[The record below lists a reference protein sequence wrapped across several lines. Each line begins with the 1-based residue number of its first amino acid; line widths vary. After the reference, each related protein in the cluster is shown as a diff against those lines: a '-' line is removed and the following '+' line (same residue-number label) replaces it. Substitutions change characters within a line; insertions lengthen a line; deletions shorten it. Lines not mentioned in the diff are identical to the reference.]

1 MGNARDNVWY
11 MYENIV
17 YFAKREQDVT
27 LMARIKLLKPA
38 MMIVTVAIMHLGGS
52 SLLLTML
59 MKPANN
65 STKSMNEGIK
75 EQWFPGHGSFTL
87 LDACMHIYWKA
98 IQLAYVFVCLYM
110 QVMLSVGKGQSFCSM
125 FCLNSRGRHWICR
138 VDRFPM
144 QVSLC
149 NCRLCW
155 WRVTLT

>member
-1 MGNARDNVWY
+1 

-75 EQWFPGHGSFTL
+75 EQ
-87 LDACMHIYWKA
+87 
-98 IQLAYVFVCLYM
+98 
-110 QVMLSVGKGQSFCSM
+110 
-125 FCLNSRGRHWICR
+125 
-138 VDRFPM
+138 
-144 QVSLC
+144 
-149 NCRLCW
+149 
-155 WRVTLT
+155 